1 VISIGGFG
9 PLLLYLVEKLIMK
22 NLLLPL
28 IFVALAG
35 CFNQGDE
42 AVSETVENSSSVV
55 EKILEKAPEV
65 DDEYVSIDDPKM
77 DNNASQ
83 ASYRLFTAESN
94 LAINKE
100 AVIPPQCYTKH
111 EGQHNPCMI
120 CHQNYAYKSRPN
132 YMYDAG
138 LQSAYEFSEYGFTN
152 RWENLFE
159 DRRERIDAI
168 SDSEIVGYINEDNY
182 TPLIKNLELS
192 ENWEGPIPK
201 IDNLHLGPEAFDD
214 DGFAK
219 DGSFWVAFNY
229 KPLPSTFWPTNGSTD
244 DVMIRLP
251 SDFRETSCAE
261 GNTSKDTYVA
271 NLALLEISFQELERV
286 SVPSIDE
293 SLICADVNADG
304 IISNNVVEVVAQE
317 YYFGKASQ
325 VEVAHMLYP
334 QGTEFIHSVRYVGVD
349 DNKGI
354 TVPPRMKELRYMVK
368 THFRSD
374 AWLESAY
381 GNEQQEKVDGL
392 LPKYVYRPEGS
403 ANEFGW
409 NLLGFIE
416 DEEGRLRVQN
426 REETQFCMGCHT
438 TVGST
443 IDQTFAFARK
453 VTGAAGWGYINTRG
467 MADAPSKAWEDNEIL
482 EYLRAVGGG
491 DEFRQ
496 NDEMLDKWFNPD
508 GTVREDAVRAADVYT
523 LISPSRERALALN
536 KAYKTIVDDQDFH
549 HGRDANLKP
558 AVNVY
563 REVDENSPVL
573 PGEKTRAYDIRLRW
587 D

>member
-1 VISIGGFG
+1 
-9 PLLLYLVEKLIMK
+9 MK

-28 IFVALAG
+28 IFIALAG
-35 CFNQGDE
+35 CFNQSDD
-42 AVSETVENSSSVV
+42 AVSETAENSSSV
-55 EKILEKAPEV
+55 LGNTLNKASEV
-65 DDEYVSIDDPKM
+65 DNEDDVVSPSDVVNKD
-77 DNNASQ
+77 ASTEQLTSQ
-83 ASYRLFTAESN
+83 ASYPLFDAESN
-94 LAINKE
+94 LAVNKE

-159 DRRERIDAI
+159 DRSKRIEAI
-168 SDSEIVGYINEDNY
+168 DDTEILSYISEDNY
-182 TPLIKNLELS
+182 TPLINNLENS
-192 ENWEGPIPK
+192 ESWEGPIPK
-201 IDNLHLGPEAFDD
+201 IDNLHLAAEAFDD

-219 DGSFWVAFNY
+219 DGSHWVAFNY

-251 SDFRETSCAE
+251 SDFRESSCADS
-261 GNTSKDTYVA
+261 NDSRDTYIA
-271 NLALLEISFQELERV
+271 NLALLEMSFQELERV
-286 SVPSIDE
+286 SVPPINE
-293 SLICADVNADG
+293 SFICADVNADG
-304 IISNNVVEVVAQE
+304 VISNNVVEVVSQK

-349 DNKGI
+349 DSDGI

-368 THFRSD
+368 TDFRSD

-381 GNEQQEKVDGL
+381 GNEQQEKIDGL

-416 DEEGRLRVQN
+416 DEAGRLRVQN

-453 VTGAAGWGYINTRG
+453 VTGASGWGYINTRG
-467 MADAPSKAWEDNEIL
+467 MADAPSKAWEGNEIL

-496 NDEMLDKWFNPD
+496 NEEMLQKWFNPD

-563 REVDENSPVL
+563 HEIDEASPVL
-573 PGEKTRAYDIRLRW
+573 PGEKTRAYDIRLNW
-587 D
+587 

>member
-1 VISIGGFG
+1 
-9 PLLLYLVEKLIMK
+9 MK

-28 IFVALAG
+28 IFIALAG
-35 CFNQGDE
+35 CLNQSND
-42 AVSETVENSSSVV
+42 AVSETADNTQLGLDTLKSEALASVDMNKVGSVSSQ
-55 EKILEKAPEV
+55 IT
-65 DDEYVSIDDPKM
+65 
-77 DNNASQ
+77 ASEIT
-83 ASYRLFTAESN
+83 YPLFTAESDI
-94 LAINKE
+94 AVNKE
-100 AVIPPQCYTKH
+100 AVIPPQCYTRH

-120 CHQNYAYKSRPN
+120 CHQNYSYKSRPN

-138 LQSAYEFSEYGFTN
+138 LQSAYEFSDYGFTN

-159 DRRERIDAI
+159 DRSERIAAI
-168 SDSEIVGYINEDNY
+168 KDEDIVNYINQDNY
-182 TPLIKNLELS
+182 TPLIKNLEVSS
-192 ENWEGPIPK
+192 EWSGPIPK
-201 IDNLHLGPEAFDD
+201 IENLHLGAEAFDSN
-214 DGFAK
+214 GFAK
-219 DGSFWVAFNY
+219 DGSHWVAFNY
-229 KPLPSTFWPTNGSTD
+229 KPLPSTFWPTNGSMD
-244 DVMIRLP
+244 DVMIRL
-251 SDFRETSCAE
+251 SSEFRETACGDGQYSQ
-261 GNTSKDTYVA
+261 DTYIA
-271 NLALLEISFQELERV
+271 NLALLEMSFQALERV
-286 SVPSIDE
+286 SVPPLDE
-293 SLICADVNADG
+293 TNICADVNADG
-304 IISNNVVEVVAQE
+304 VISKGVTEVVARE
-317 YYFGKASQ
+317 TYLGKASH
-325 VEVAHMLYP
+325 VNVAHMLYP

-349 DNKGI
+349 EEKGI

-368 THFRSD
+368 TDFRSD

-381 GNEQQEKVDGL
+381 GNEQQEKIEGL

-409 NLLGFIE
+409 ELLGFIE
-416 DEEGRLRVQN
+416 DAEGRLRAQN

-453 VTGAAGWGYINTRG
+453 ITGASGWGYINTRG
-467 MADAPSKAWEDNEIL
+467 MADAPSRAWENNEIL

-496 NDEMLDKWFNPD
+496 NEEMLQKWFNED
-508 GTVREDAVRAADVYT
+508 GSVKEDEVRAADVYT

-536 KAYKTIVDDQDFH
+536 KAYRTIVEDQDFH

-573 PGEKTRAYDIRLRW
+573 PSEKTRAYDIRLSW
-587 D
+587 